1 MEEVDITPALSSAAF
16 SVKDTDELVSPKKS
30 ISGMVANYLRSLCA
44 MHLEHAVV
52 SCLTILLMKCPDY
65 LMKGDK

>member
-30 ISGMVANYLRSLCA
+30 KNFG
-44 MHLEHAVV
+44 H
-52 SCLTILLMKCPDY
+52 
-65 LMKGDK
+65 GG